1 MSRFTTDG
9 RYPPRHHRSEPDAAP
24 RLARLARLSLEVS
37 NPHLNQAWPISLIA
51 AHKFVLVAMADHACD
66 ICGLTWPGIR
76 RLMRETGLYE
86 RTIQT
91 ALSALTAA
99 GLLSI
104 RSYPHGGRGRTTE
117 YLVLPGKVVG
127 LSTAPCAKCVFNLKK
142 GA

>member
-1 MSRFTTDG
+1 MDYFCFFFFQAEDGIRDVAVTGVQTCALPICLDLGILMSRFTTDG

-86 RTIQT
+86 RTI
-91 ALSALTAA
+91 
-99 GLLSI
+99 
-104 RSYPHGGRGRTTE
+104 
-117 YLVLPGKVVG
+117 
-127 LSTAPCAKCVFNLKK
+127 
-142 GA
+142 